1 MSAKGQDAL
10 NPSGALQGKTVIVT
24 GAGRGIGR
32 GIALLAARLG
42 ANVVVNDAGVGPGG
56 DGGDDTPAHE
66 VVAEITAAGGNA
78 VAAVASV
85 AEWESA
91 ESIVKLA
98 TSTFGGLDA
107 VINNAGI
114 LRDNIF
120 HKMPPEDF
128 DIVVKVHLA
137 GSFYV
142 SRAAAEVYRSQG
154 SGTFVHMTSTSAL
167 VGNFG
172 QANYMAAK
180 MGVVGLSKAIAL
192 DMARFGVR
200 SNCVAPF
207 AWSRLIG
214 TIPED
219 SNPEQKRRV
228 DGMRTMDPESIAPLA
243 LFLASDLSAPVTGQ
257 VFGVRKNELMLFS
270 DTRPVRTVHRSDG
283 WTPESIRDHFL
294 AAVSSSL
301 QPLQR
306 SPELFV
312 WDPI

>member
-1 MSAKGQDAL
+1 MEFADAL
-10 NPSGALQGKTVIVT
+10 KGRTIIVT

-32 GIALLAARLG
+32 GIAVLAGQYG

-56 DGGDDTPAHE
+56 EGADDGPAHE
-66 VVAEITAAGGNA
+66 VVAEITAAGGSA
-78 VAAVASV
+78 IAAVASV
-85 AEWESA
+85 AAPDSA
-91 ESIVKLA
+91 QAIVDLA
-98 TSTFGGLDA
+98 ISKYGGLDS

-120 HKMPPEDF
+120 HKMPVEDF
-128 DIVVKVHLA
+128 DTVVRVHLG
-137 GSFYV
+137 GSFYM
-142 SRAAAEVYRSQG
+142 SRAAAEHYRAQG

-167 VGNFG
+167 IGNFG
-172 QANYMAAK
+172 QANYAAAK
-180 MGVVGLSKAIAL
+180 MGIIGLSKSIAL

-219 SNPEQKRRV
+219 STPEQKRRV
-228 DGMRTMDPESIAPLA
+228 DRMRSMDPESIAPLV
-243 LFLASDLSAPVTGQ
+243 LFLASDLSAGITAQ

-270 DTRPVRTVHRSDG
+270 DTRPIRTVHRETG
-283 WTPESIRDHFL
+283 WSIETVQAHF
-294 AAVSSSL
+294 APAVIGSL

-306 SPELFV
+306 SPELFS